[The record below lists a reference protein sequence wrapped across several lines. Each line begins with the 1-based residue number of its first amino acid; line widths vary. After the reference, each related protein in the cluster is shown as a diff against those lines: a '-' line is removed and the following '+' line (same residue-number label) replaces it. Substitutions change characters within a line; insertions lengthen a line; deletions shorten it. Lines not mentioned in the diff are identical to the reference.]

1 MLAAGPDH
9 QKARPGWSR
18 RHPGPSARGRCDPK
32 FPIHLPPQ
40 PPAPSG
46 LGRAGPGWARAG
58 GGGGGAG
65 WAQRLVSS
73 CTDLS
78 RRARGTMTVGA
89 RLRSKAASSLP
100 RCRPLARGRGRTE
113 GDEEAAAILE
123 HLESGAEAAESGASA
138 QRPGS
143 RGARRVHLAV
153 LPERYEPLEEPA
165 PGEKPKKRY
174 RQKLKKYGKNVGKV
188 ITKGCRYIV
197 VGLQGFAAAYS
208 APFGVATSVVSFV
221 R

>member
-1 MLAAGPDH
+1 MSL
-9 QKARPGWSR
+9 RP
-18 RHPGPSARGRCDPK
+18 
-32 FPIHLPPQ
+32 
-40 PPAPSG
+40 
-46 LGRAGPGWARAG
+46 
-58 GGGGGAG
+58 
-65 WAQRLVSS
+65 
-73 CTDLS
+73 DLS
-78 RRARGTMTVGA
+78 RRARSIMTVGA

-100 RCRPLARGRGRTE
+100 RCGPLARGRGRTE

-123 HLESGAEAAESGASA
+123 HLESGAEAAESEGSA
-138 QRPGS
+138 RRPES

-153 LPERYEPLEEPA
+153 LPERYEPLEEQVPS
-165 PGEKPKKRY
+165 EKPKKRY
-174 RQKLKKYGKNVGKV
+174 RKKLKKYGKNVGKV

>member
-1 MLAAGPDH
+1 MLMLMLSH
-9 QKARPGWSR
+9 FSR
-18 RHPGPSARGRCDPK
+18 V
-32 FPIHLPPQ
+32 
-40 PPAPSG
+40 
-46 LGRAGPGWARAG
+46 
-58 GGGGGAG
+58 
-65 WAQRLVSS
+65 RL
-73 CTDLS
+73 CAT
-78 RRARGTMTVGA
+78 RRARSIMTVGA

-100 RCRPLARGRGRTE
+100 RCGPLARGRGRTE

-123 HLESGAEAAESGASA
+123 HLESGAEAAESEGSA
-138 QRPGS
+138 RRPES

-153 LPERYEPLEEPA
+153 LPERYEPLEEQVPS
-165 PGEKPKKRY
+165 EKPKKRY
-174 RQKLKKYGKNVGKV
+174 RKKLKKYGKNVGKV

>member
-18 RHPGPSARGRCDPK
+18 RHPGPRARGRCDPK
-32 FPIHLPPQ
+32 FPIHLPTTTT
-40 PPAPSG
+40 APRPV
-46 LGRAGPGWARAG
+46 RAGPGWARAG
-58 GGGGGAG
+58 GGGRGAG

-165 PGEKPKKRY
+165 SCEKPKKRY